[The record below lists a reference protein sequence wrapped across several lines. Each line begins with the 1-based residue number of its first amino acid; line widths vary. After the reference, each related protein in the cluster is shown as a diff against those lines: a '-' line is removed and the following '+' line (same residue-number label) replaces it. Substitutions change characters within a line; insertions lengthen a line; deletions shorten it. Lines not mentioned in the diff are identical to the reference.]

1 MSRRRFY
8 VLLGGLSPQ
17 AMFRRVAGDEVSI
30 IDDDEQIRAALH
42 S

>member
-8 VLLGGLSPQ
+8 VLLTGLSPE
-17 AMFRRVAGDEVSI
+17 AMFRRMAGDELSI
-30 IDDDEQIRAALH
+30 VDDPDQIRAALR